1 MLKIKRTFLI
11 THFSDLDLLIIKLFS
26 AEFVAFAA
34 MQCVWYSA
42 EPKQEAVGTAHLIFH
57 ERHTP
62 CDC

>member
-1 MLKIKRTFLI
+1 M
-11 THFSDLDLLIIKLFS
+11 DLFIIKLFS

>member
-11 THFSDLDLLIIKLFS
+11 THFSDLDLFIIKLFS
-26 AEFVAFAA
+26 VEFVAFAA